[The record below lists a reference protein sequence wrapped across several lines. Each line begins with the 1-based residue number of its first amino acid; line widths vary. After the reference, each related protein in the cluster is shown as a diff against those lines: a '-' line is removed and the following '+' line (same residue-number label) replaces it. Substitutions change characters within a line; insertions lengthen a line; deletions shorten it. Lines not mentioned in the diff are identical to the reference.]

1 MKSKIYKTTICLA
14 TILGIILLS
23 SQAYANPPQEIK
35 LGYDTVD
42 STLDVTITHEIPTT
56 VPPVHY
62 IYKVDI
68 EKNGEFY
75 LSQQYTSQPSTDTF
89 TYTYEVETNEG
100 DEVTAI
106 AFCNLFG
113 SLTASV
119 IIPSKDAPSTPDING
134 NRNIR
139 PDTEYNYNFL
149 SRDPN
154 NDDVLYFIDW
164 GDGTNSGWIG
174 PFASG
179 EEVVQSH
186 SWSSN
191 GGFDI
196 TAKVKDTNEN
206 EGLPGTLDIN
216 VPRTREYQFN
226 LLIQLAQ
233 RFFDRITFLTKIFS

>member
-1 MKSKIYKTTICLA
+1 MKSRIFKTLICLA

-23 SQAYANPPQEIK
+23 SQAYANPPQDIK

-62 IYKVDI
+62 IYKVDV
-68 EKNGEFY
+68 EKNGELY
-75 LSQQYTSQPSTDTF
+75 LSEEYTSQPSTETF
-89 TYTYEVETNEG
+89 TYTYEVETAEG
-100 DEVTAI
+100 DEVKAI

-113 SLTASV
+113 SLSASV
-119 IIPSKDAPSTPDING
+119 IIPSKDAPSTPDISG
-134 NRNIR
+134 NRNIK
-139 PDTEYNYNFL
+139 PNTDYDYNFVA
-149 SRDPN
+149 RDPN
-154 NDDVLYFIDW
+154 NDDLLYYIDW

-179 EEVVQSH
+179 EEIVRTH

-191 GGFDI
+191 GEFALTVKAKDI
-196 TAKVKDTNEN
+196 NDN
-206 EGLPGTLDIN
+206 EGLPGTLDIT

-233 RFFDRITFLTKIFS
+233 RFFDRFTFLAKIFF